1 MIWILLRILEKDT
14 IILSLHTTYLINTLM
29 FKFSVNYNSYHSN
42 THHQSGLAYQ
52 GICDMAWTQS
62 VSVDNGLMTAFTAA
76 HELAHK

>member
-1 MIWILLRILEKDT
+1 MIY
-14 IILSLHTTYLINTLM
+14 SLNTLM
-29 FKFSVNYNSYHSN
+29 LKFNVNYDLYHSY
-42 THHQSGLAYQ
+42 THHQLGLAYQ